1 VAVVPPRRSAT
12 ALVFVKKPILGD
24 GLVAFDA
31 SRGGKGPGGVPSTGV
46 VVLEDEELI
55 TDDPGSLSPEVQL
68 WSQRQQGRGSARVTV
83 QMWDGLL
90 DFELNLV
97 GLAAILLVLA
107 ALLVVPPPEHN
118 YHDRNSG
125 LAEIC
130 LRF

>member
-1 VAVVPPRRSAT
+1 
-12 ALVFVKKPILGD
+12 
-24 GLVAFDA
+24 
-31 SRGGKGPGGVPSTGV
+31 
-46 VVLEDEELI
+46 
-55 TDDPGSLSPEVQL
+55 
-68 WSQRQQGRGSARVTV
+68 
-83 QMWDGLL
+83 LL